1 MPFAVTL
8 MDLENTIVSK
18 LEKEGQILYHLYV
31 ESKKIIQMNLCIKQ
45 KQTQTQKKFTV
56 TKGKR
61 EKGRNKSEAWD

>member
-45 KQTQTQKKFTV
+45 KQTQT
-56 TKGKR
+56 
-61 EKGRNKSEAWD
+61 